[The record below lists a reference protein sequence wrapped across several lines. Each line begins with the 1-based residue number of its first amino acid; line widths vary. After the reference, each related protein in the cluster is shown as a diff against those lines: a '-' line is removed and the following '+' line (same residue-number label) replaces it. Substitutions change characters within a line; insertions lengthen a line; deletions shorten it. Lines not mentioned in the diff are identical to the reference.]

1 MEMVVVC
8 RVLGQ
13 VEEGFPHKGAGAVV
27 VLYMEVEEAVKMVAV
42 EGVSKLE
49 AGEEAEIGRGKQVEE
64 VMEVEGNLVAAEA
77 KTMVA
82 AECRSKGSVAAG
94 VGRKQGAEVN
104 LVVEVVGDGH
114 KVLETVLVMEVEATK
129 KVGEG
134 REMAAA
140 ARVEEVKVME
150 AAARVGEV
158 KEMAAAARVGE
169 VKVMAEAARVEEVKV
184 MAAVGTVEG
193 VRVEEAREM
202 AAVVREEEAVERTA
216 EVVMVVEGEES

>member
-114 KVLETVLVMEVEATK
+114 KVLETVLVME
-129 KVGEG
+129 
-134 REMAAA
+134 
-140 ARVEEVKVME
+140 

>member
-27 VLYMEVEEAVKMVAV
+27 VLYMVVEEAVKMVAV

-82 AECRSKGSVAAG
+82 AECRSKGSVAAA

-114 KVLETVLVMEVEATK
+114 KVLETVLVME
-129 KVGEG
+129 
-134 REMAAA
+134 
-140 ARVEEVKVME
+140 
-150 AAARVGEV
+150 AAARVG
-158 KEMAAAARVGE
+158 
-169 VKVMAEAARVEEVKV
+169 
-184 MAAVGTVEG
+184 
-193 VRVEEAREM
+193 
-202 AAVVREEEAVERTA
+202 EAVERTA

>member
-114 KVLETVLVMEVEATK
+114 KVLETVLVM
-129 KVGEG
+129 
-134 REMAAA
+134 
-140 ARVEEVKVME
+140 
-150 AAARVGEV
+150 
-158 KEMAAAARVGE
+158 
-169 VKVMAEAARVEEVKV
+169 AEAARVEEVK
-184 MAAVGTVEG
+184 G